1 MDQNDLQ
8 QTNDTNLTNGAA
20 DTAFVPPSGFSTP
33 PAGFSDSD
41 IPSSPVADDTGVL
54 PTLPAAPNNDATD
67 TSVAQPSDADDLLN
81 IKQDALAKLA
91 PLVEHLEQTPEEKF
105 RTTMMLIQAT
115 DDETKIK
122 DAYAAAQA
130 ITDKK
135 AQAQAFLDVVNEI
148 NYFTQQKQG

>member
-1 MDQNDLQ
+1 MDQ
-8 QTNDTNLTNGAA
+8 
-20 DTAFVPPSGFSTP
+20 SGFQQQSNPAASGPAEPAFSPPANFMAP
-33 PAGFSDSD
+33 PAGFGMNDTPTPPPVVDDAVTTPAPTDNTSPSSVIADSD
-41 IPSSPVADDTGVL
+41 
-54 PTLPAAPNNDATD
+54 
-67 TSVAQPSDADDLLN
+67 DLIG

-91 PLVEHLEQTPEEKF
+91 PLVEHLEQSPEEKF

-135 AQAQAFLDVVNEI
+135 AQAQALLDVVNEI